1 VEKEDK
7 QQALFDHTVH
17 TSEYIA
23 DMEAELKEARENL
36 QLVFEKIES
45 FNEHRQSFNEELLSA
60 NEEMQSAN
68 EELQSVNEELQTINT
83 QHGQKIKELTELNDD
98 FNNYFRSNVN
108 RQLYVDKD
116 LLLKKF
122 SPAAFTIINLKETD
136 LGRPIDDITTNLKS
150 GNLMMVDLRQVLA
163 TGEILVR
170 ELQDLNGKWYQV
182 TTMPYI
188 RHNGSQQDGAIITF
202 NDISKVKHIQEEL
215 DLSNES
221 LRRIN
226 ADLDNFVYAA
236 SHDLLGPLSTIEGL
250 IYLIRADQNV
260 SGEKITEYDGMLDA
274 SVKKFKDA
282 IKELASVGRIE
293 SEMLGEKASINIGEL
308 LTDIKLSILDKI
320 TACEATITENL
331 EVEEIKFSKKNLRS
345 ILYNLITN
353 ALKFTSANRKPN
365 ISVST
370 KATTGFIVLTVSDN
384 GIGMPEDKVH
394 SVFTMYRRLNNYI
407 EGQGIGLYLVKK
419 IIDAAGG
426 KIEISSKVGKGT
438 SFDLFFRV

>member
-1 VEKEDK
+1 
-7 QQALFDHTVH
+7 
-17 TSEYIA
+17 
-23 DMEAELKEARENL
+23 
-36 QLVFEKIES
+36 
-45 FNEHRQSFNEELLSA
+45 
-60 NEEMQSAN
+60 
-68 EELQSVNEELQTINT
+68 
-83 QHGQKIKELTELNDD
+83 
-98 FNNYFRSNVN
+98 
-108 RQLYVDKD
+108 
-116 LLLKKF
+116 
-122 SPAAFTIINLKETD
+122 
-136 LGRPIDDITTNLKS
+136 
-150 GNLMMVDLRQVLA
+150 
-163 TGEILVR
+163 
-170 ELQDLNGKWYQV
+170 
-182 TTMPYI
+182 
-188 RHNGSQQDGAIITF
+188 
-202 NDISKVKHIQEEL
+202 
-215 DLSNES
+215 
-221 LRRIN
+221 
-226 ADLDNFVYAA
+226 
-236 SHDLLGPLSTIEGL
+236 
-250 IYLIRADQNV
+250 LIRADQNV

-438 SFDLFFRV
+438 SFDIFFRV